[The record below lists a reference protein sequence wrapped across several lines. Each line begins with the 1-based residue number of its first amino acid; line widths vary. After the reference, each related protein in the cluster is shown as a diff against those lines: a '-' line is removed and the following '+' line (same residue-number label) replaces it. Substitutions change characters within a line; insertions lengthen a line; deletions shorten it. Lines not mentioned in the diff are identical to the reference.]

1 MAGDADPNAIPVPP
15 GWIPP
20 SSGWE
25 PPAGQPFAGQQFT
38 GQPPA
43 QWGVSGYDGVTF
55 PAARPQTRARTAWIL
70 AAIAGMVL
78 SGFVGLTVGYY
89 IGGHRAQ
96 ISASAQVAGAG
107 TGSCRVP
114 AASAGQL
121 VAVQLLPVPAGSSIT
136 GSGTQR
142 VLTVQQYANMLYSG
156 RPGETT
162 ELRSLCFQ
170 TAAHLMWREPSG
182 KLVSI
187 WLIQFGNPDQAR
199 SYARYTEQGDLAAAA
214 NTSHFP
220 VSGVADGI
228 GIATPSVDKYGFT
241 LTRAL
246 GDKGSVVV
254 LMHVFALGKV
264 APPAEVRALLRAQ
277 DARIG

>member
-1 MAGDADPNAIPVPP
+1 MSGDPDPTAAPVPP

-20 SSGWE
+20 TSGWK
-25 PPAGQPFAGQQFT
+25 PPTGQPPT

-43 QWGVSGYDGVTF
+43 QWGVPGYDGVTF
-55 PAARPQTRARTAWIL
+55 PAARPQARARTAWIL
-70 AAIAGMVL
+70 AAAGGMIL
-78 SGFVGLTVGYY
+78 SGFAGLTVGYY

-96 ISASAQVAGAG
+96 IVASAQVAGAG

-114 AASAGQL
+114 AAGAGQL
-121 VAVQLLPVPAGSSIT
+121 VAEQLLPVPAGSTIT
-136 GSGTQR
+136 GSAAQR
-142 VLTVQQYANMLYSG
+142 VLTVRQYANMLYSG
-156 RPGETT
+156 RPAEAT

-170 TAAHLMWREPSG
+170 TAAHLMWREPSAMV
-182 KLVSI
+182 VSI

-199 SYARYTEQGDLAAAA
+199 SYARYTEQGDLSAAA

-246 GDKGSVVV
+246 GDKGSAVI

-264 APPAEVRALLRAQ
+264 APPAQVRALLRAQ
-277 DARIG
+277 AARIG